1 MPCNTDKH
9 RAFSYWN
16 IAMNLF
22 SDFDLRI
29 KNVLEDIDIVKNKRD
44 DLDFSRI
51 AVEPPRDPSHGDIA
65 VNAAMVLAKALGTNP
80 RALAELIVERLK
92 ADPDV
97 VEVTVAGP
105 GFINIRVSIGYWQRV
120 LSSMVAAGTDYGR
133 STIGQGIKTNV
144 EYVSANPTG
153 PMHVGH
159 CRGAVVGDA
168 LANLMAFSGYDVT
181 KEYYVNDAG
190 SQIDTL
196 ARSVFLRYREAL
208 GDTIGTIPA
217 GLYPGDYLVPV
228 GKALVEE
235 FGKGLKAMPEAEWM
249 PLVKERAIAAMM
261 AMIREDLAAL
271 NVVHDVFFSE
281 RSLHADGA
289 AKIRTAI
296 NDLTFKGHVYKGTLP
311 PPKGQLP
318 DDWENREQTLFRST
332 EVGDDMDR
340 PLIKSDGSYTYF
352 AADVAYFKDKF
363 DRGFTNMVY
372 VLGADHGGYV
382 KRLEAVARAVSE
394 GSVKLTVLLNQL
406 INLFRNG
413 EPVKMSKRSGDFVT
427 LRDVVDEVGR
437 DSVRFMM
444 LYRKSS
450 ELLDFD
456 FAKVTEQSKD
466 NPVFYVQYAHA
477 RCMSVFR
484 QAFDAFPDLDISDEN
499 LAKAVMDHI
508 TDPAE
513 LQLVAK
519 LAEYPRMIESAAL
532 SQEPHR
538 VAYYLYDLASS
549 LHGHWNKGKEQ
560 PELRFINDKN
570 RELTL
575 ARLGL
580 VRAVASVLKSGLG
593 ITGTEAPVEMR

>member
-1 MPCNTDKH
+1 
-9 RAFSYWN
+9 
-16 IAMNLF
+16 MNLF
-22 SDFDLRI
+22 SDFDRRI
-29 KNVLEDIDIVKNKRD
+29 KNALEDIDIVKSKRD
-44 DLDFSRI
+44 DVDFSRI

-65 VNAAMVLAKALGTNP
+65 VNAAMVLAKGLGTNP
-80 RALAELIVERLK
+80 RALAEIIVERLK

-97 VEVTVAGP
+97 VDVTVAGP
-105 GFINIRVSIGYWQRV
+105 GFINIRVSVGYWQRL
-120 LSSMVAAGTDYGR
+120 LSAMVAAGTDYGR
-133 STIGQGIKTNV
+133 STVGQGIKTNV

-208 GDTIGTIPA
+208 GETIGTIPP

-235 FGKGLKAMPEAEWM
+235 FGKGLKAMAEAEWM

-318 DDWENREQTLFRST
+318 EDWENREQTLFRST

-427 LRDVVDEVGR
+427 LRDVVDEVGK

-484 QAFDAFPDLDISDEN
+484 QAFDAFPDLDVSDEN
-499 LAKAVMDHI
+499 LAKAVLDHI
-508 TDPAE
+508 VDPAE

-519 LAEYPRMIESAAL
+519 LAEYPRMIESAAVN
-532 SQEPHR
+532 QEPHR
-538 VAYYLYDLASS
+538 VAYYLYDLASC